1 MADKPASERTEKAT
15 PERLRKAR
23 KEGKVPQS
31 NEVGSALMIITILIT
46 LAMLAP
52 FLYGWFTAQMQDS
65 LSLPVKAPLASDALL
80 HVLKTKATQALVAA
94 TPFFL
99 AAGGMSIL
107 SSMLVGGWTFAPEAA
122 KFKISRIS
130 PISGLKRLFSL
141 KSTVHL
147 LISLAKLAL
156 LLIIV
161 YVYLKDK
168 LPTCLALQWT
178 TASGSLV
185 LIAQM
190 VFGLVARIAVG
201 LVAIAGIDWLYQR
214 WNYKRDLR
222 MTKQQVKEERRQ
234 HEISPELRQ
243 RIRSIQTAMS
253 RKRMLAD
260 VPKADVVITNPTH
273 VAVALLYDAQTMN
286 SPQVLAKGAEL
297 LSEKIKEI
305 AREHN
310 VPIVEK
316 PQLARTLYDS
326 VDVGQSVPETLFLAV
341 AEVLA
346 MIYRIRGRRRSQLG
360 NNNIT

>member
-1 MADKPASERTEKAT
+1 MADKSASERTEKAT

-23 KEGKVPQS
+23 EEGKVPQS
-31 NEVGSALMIITILIT
+31 NEVGSALMIIILLIS
-46 LAMLAP
+46 LLLLAP
-52 FLYGWFTAQMQDS
+52 SLYGWFNWQMQDG
-65 LSLPVKAPLASDALL
+65 LSIPVKGALGPDALI
-80 HVLKTKATQALVAA
+80 HILKTKASQALLASA
-94 TPFFL
+94 PFFL
-99 AAGGMSIL
+99 AAAGMSIFA
-107 SSMLVGGWTFAPEAA
+107 SMVVGGWTFAPQAA

-130 PISGLKRLFSL
+130 PVNGLKSLFSL

-147 LISLAKLAL
+147 LISLAKLTF

-168 LPTCLALQWT
+168 LPACLALQWT

-185 LIAQM
+185 LIAKM

-201 LVAIAGIDWLYQR
+201 LVAVAGIDLLYQR

-243 RIRSIQTAMS
+243 RIRSIQIAMS

-260 VPKADVVITNPTH
+260 VPKADVVVTNPTH

-286 SPQVLAKGAEL
+286 APQVLAKGAEL

-316 PQLARTLYDS
+316 PQLARTLYDA

-346 MIYRIRGRRRSQLG
+346 MIYRLRGRRRSQLG
-360 NNNIT
+360 NNNIK